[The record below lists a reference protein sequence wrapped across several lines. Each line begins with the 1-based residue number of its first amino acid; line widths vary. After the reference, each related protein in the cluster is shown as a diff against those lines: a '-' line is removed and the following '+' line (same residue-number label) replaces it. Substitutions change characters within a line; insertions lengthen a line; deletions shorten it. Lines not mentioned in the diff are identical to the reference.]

1 MAGHDNQPKKFLLG
15 QVSFLTNKKIKEKS
29 KQILSLLSICDS
41 DRIFTRDKSV
51 RSVGAQELALCSRM
65 RVSMT
70 GQHDRQLKF
79 WGGPVAILARHCP
92 LTDCYFE
99 P

>member
-1 MAGHDNQPKKFLLG
+1 MKVIVFLQG
-15 QVSFLTNKKIKEKS
+15 
-29 KQILSLLSICDS
+29 
-41 DRIFTRDKSV
+41 DKSV

-70 GQHDRQLKF
+70 GQYDQQVKF
-79 WGGPVAILARHCP
+79 LGGPGSILARHCP
-92 LTDCYFE
+92 LTGCYFE